1 MKRSIVWLAILL
13 IALTALPALAQEQ
26 TPQQGEE
33 TALDAEAILE
43 RVNAAWQGD
52 SFHGTIRLE
61 ITLGGATKLHTL
73 EVWTLGE
80 ELALI
85 RVLEPE
91 IDLNSGYLQ
100 LGDELWYYSPAV
112 GSIKLP
118 AMAIGDALFG
128 AGPSLADLSHG
139 TLSDDYDASVAI
151 VSPEQDSNEAE
162 GASEGRESFFLTLIP
177 HLDAPVV
184 YGKLEIWVTADY
196 VMERLVYYDQ
206 RGDVLQTADFS
217 DVVEMGD
224 RKFATTILIEDSF
237 GDRTIER
244 IEQPQFDLEL
254 DAAFFSIETFE
265 GWGDGE

>member
-1 MKRSIVWLAILL
+1 MSKERNLMKRLAVLTTLL
-13 IALTALPALAQEQ
+13 AALLLGFSAIAQED
-26 TPQQGEE
+26 
-33 TALDAEAILE
+33 ALDAETILN
-43 RVNAAWQGD
+43 RVNSAWQGD

-91 IDLNSGYLQ
+91 IDFNSGYLQ

-112 GSIKLP
+112 GAIKLP

-128 AGPSLADLSHG
+128 AGPSLEDLSRG
-139 TLSDDYDASVAI
+139 TLSDNYDVSVEATEPG
-151 VSPEQDSNEAE
+151 PE
-162 GASEGRESFFLTLIP
+162 GVGGFFLTLIP

-184 YGKLEIWVTADY
+184 YGRLEIWVTADY
-196 VMERLVYYDQ
+196 VMERMIYYDQ

-217 DVVEMGD
+217 DVVEVRD
-224 RKFATTILIEDSF
+224 RRFATTIVIEDAY

-244 IEQPQFDLEL
+244 IEGPQFDLEL
-254 DAAFFSIETFE
+254 DATFFSIETFE

>member
-1 MKRSIVWLAILL
+1 MNRLTMW
-13 IALTALPALAQEQ
+13 TALVAIVLMGFSSIAQEN
-26 TPQQGEE
+26 
-33 TALDAEAILE
+33 ALDAETILN

-52 SFHGTIRLE
+52 SFHGIIGLDVV
-61 ITLGGATKLHTL
+61 LSGQTKSHKL
-73 EVWTLGE
+73 EVWTLGD

-118 AMAIGDALFG
+118 AVAIGDALFG
-128 AGPSLADLSHG
+128 AGPSLEDLSHG
-139 TLSDDYDASVAI
+139 TLSDDYDASVELI
-151 VSPEQDSNEAE
+151 ET
-162 GASEGRESFFLTLIP
+162 GFLLTLIP
-177 HLDAPVV
+177 HADAPVV
-184 YGKLEIWVTADY
+184 YGKLEIWVSADY

-206 RGDVLQTADFS
+206 RGGVVQTADFT
-217 DVVEMGD
+217 DVIDVGD
-224 RKFATTILIEDSF
+224 LRFATTIIIEDAY
-237 GDRTIER
+237 GDQTIER

-254 DAAFFSIETFE
+254 DATFFSIETFE

>member
-1 MKRSIVWLAILL
+1 MLKEMNLMKRLAVPTMLL
-13 IALTALPALAQEQ
+13 ATLLFGFSAIAQEDV
-26 TPQQGEE
+26 
-33 TALDAEAILE
+33 LDAETILD
-43 RVNAAWQGD
+43 RVNSAWQGD
-52 SFHGTIRLE
+52 SFHGIIGLD
-61 ITLGGATKLHTL
+61 IVLSGQTKSHKL

-80 ELALI
+80 EQALI

-118 AMAIGDALFG
+118 AVAIGDALFG

-184 YGKLEIWVTADY
+184 YGRLEIWVTADY
-196 VMERLVYYDQ
+196 VMERLIYYDQ
-206 RGDVLQTADFS
+206 RGDVLQTAEFS
-217 DVVEMGD
+217 DIVEMGD
-224 RKFATTILIEDSF
+224 RKFPTTILIEDAY
-237 GDRTIER
+237 GDQTIQR
-244 IEQPQFDLEL
+244 IEGPQFDLEL

-265 GWGDGE
+265 GWGDGG